1 MLMVCASN
9 HKMFGSFSFN
19 RRTKIEHKL
28 RKINAMQFKCCWHLF
43 SYARLSISLANCP
56 VILVIQRRIFF
67 SVPQQQS
74 IRYDFIWCY
83 QANHRITCICHIC
96 AMKNAW
102 QNHTIKIITESLAVA
117 DKENAI
123 YKIRWIFWTKCVKFP
138 HQTLARYFMIKAQ

>member
-1 MLMVCASN
+1 MLLTSVLLCSTEY
-9 HKMFGSFSFN
+9 KFSQLPGDFGDSTEN
-19 RRTKIEHKL
+19 
-28 RKINAMQFKCCWHLF
+28 
-43 SYARLSISLANCP
+43 
-56 VILVIQRRIFF
+56 FF

-123 YKIRWIFWTKCVKFP
+123 YKIRWIF
-138 HQTLARYFMIKAQ
+138 